1 MADSDLQLELNR
13 FLQCELYHSLGSYD
27 VAVQRLRALR
37 RRIERRRENLD
48 AHSWEGLVRPTD
60 LDATI
65 EFNEAL
71 RDLAHKPADL
81 RDDLSQLQRDAGGGG
96 YLPPRYPAPSV
107 ELRDTKDDPSSYSW
121 VIDFYQTSIYALKSV
136 TSQARLSPERR
147 SLDASMG
154 DEDIQRELGL
164 RLAFVH
170 DPQRRI
176 DDSLLDADSE
186 ATYSD
191 ALKGRITRNMVRRKS
206 ACKRIAQEDGKDR
219 ARLIFEDHLRA
230 RAGDAPAALHT
241 YVIQALVDAHMRMH
255 YAEHLLSHNFRDK
268 IRFRDEIN
276 READKHLQLSIV
288 LNTFVYVVGR
298 KAPWIFGED
307 DQERREVLECYQ
319 HACDTLTP
327 TYCVWLGQQAA
338 LLALQRRAYA
348 RSLLSSNN
356 PSEIT
361 QAYRDYYKLKR
372 LIRGLGAQFD
382 ARVSRPPGAT
392 TFLDGLHM
400 LAELHTGHLYREAHA
415 YGIALRHFDRSYTR
429 LQRLSREPDADE
441 EDVRQVIRNAR
452 WRTHLLVNQGKSYYE
467 LGRVAGSLLCYTR
480 AWKAFLELANTESHA
495 LPNVDVID
503 GLLAWLESIQDEPDV
518 NKQAVRERFEPLVD
532 LFSTLSGPAHLR
544 LLAAE
549 IMLRLGHVLFIL
561 KLPPREDGDTT
572 EKATPPRIAIDDSLA
587 QRCLVNAARLDR
599 YNLLIGT
606 DLLNIKRRKCLGRP
620 QRAAGRANA
629 RIEHPAEREAY
640 ADPLAGQR
648 LLEGRPWIDALWA
661 GGGGEF
667 EEAARVIEYVLQ
679 LWLAE
684 RDAEALSD
692 ASARSKQVATQGDED
707 EWIAR
712 ELLESFLIH
721 TDTSNVKLAQVYR
734 YLMPE
739 PTRHRS
745 VERDLAPMLE
755 LVCMRRYSSFF
766 PFLPRPSAF
775 RVLGGGYFIRVYDAP
790 EPSEG
795 DRPDGAHLPPFGIVV
810 DPGPDYLENLY
821 RCELNLADID
831 MVILTHDHADH
842 IAALDALLAL
852 LGYRGMLEESRFK
865 RDRNASPGKDDST
878 FLTIVGNDSVVRRYG
893 FFNERQPAPEPGKRS
908 RKRRKDAVQVLSFN
922 EFAQIAADESDTR
935 RAAIPHLPRTLR
947 VTPVR
952 AATHTDAHGHLAEGF
967 LVSVGETKQRSTVL
981 FTSDTG
987 REAMSLEGLR
997 KRRFKARSQQIGL
1010 TEAVRAAD
1018 VIVAHLSSTPLP
1030 ELRELAGMLDEPD
1043 DTRAKDEMTAFKALW
1058 QRIYEQQDTRE
1069 QDKDHFQLGRTFLLR
1084 QLQFGFRTRGERGKG
1099 LTVSP
1104 LHPRHEHATQQE
1116 KHLFLG
1122 GVLEIARAMSN
1133 QERQQL
1139 LLIGELRQELGSFR
1153 TRIAHSINTVVWNGS
1168 QTSRALTAD
1177 IGLKVRLTKE
1187 SPRLCDDFGL
1197 DYSPVQVRC
1206 STCALDNDLVDVE
1219 RFHKPVQIHEVCVKG
1234 EDEGI
1239 FYNCLSHDPQRQ
1251 RKPVWVEEVER
1262 LNLFG
1267 P

>member
-13 FLQCELYHSLGSYD
+13 FLQCELYHSLGAYD
-27 VAVQRLRALR
+27 VVVQRLRALKQ
-37 RRIERRRENLD
+37 RIERRREDPD
-48 AHSWEGLVRPTD
+48 AQAWEGLLRLAD

-65 EFNEAL
+65 ELNEAL

-81 RDDLSQLQRDAGGGG
+81 RDDLSQLQRRQAGGEG
-96 YLPPRYPAPSV
+96 YLPPRYPAPSM
-107 ELRDTKDDPSSYSW
+107 ELRDTVDDPSSYSW
-121 VIDFYQTSIYALKSV
+121 VIDFYQTSIQALKSA
-136 TSQARLSPERR
+136 TSQAPLSHARHP
-147 SLDASMG
+147 LDPDMS
-154 DEDIQRELGL
+154 DKEVQRELGL

-176 DDSLLDADSE
+176 DGLLVDADSE
-186 ATYSD
+186 ATYQQ
-191 ALKGRITRNMVRRKS
+191 ALKGLTTRNMVRLKS
-206 ACKRIAQEDGKDR
+206 ARKRIAQANGKDR
-219 ARLIFEDHLRA
+219 ATLIFQDHLRA
-230 RAGDAPAALHT
+230 SAGQAPAALHT

-268 IRFRDEIN
+268 IHFRDEIN
-276 READKHLQLSIV
+276 REANKHLQLSMV

-298 KAPWIFGED
+298 KAPWIFAQD
-307 DQERREVLECYQ
+307 DQERREVLECYR

-327 TYCVWLGQQAA
+327 AYCVWLGHQAA
-338 LLALQRRAYA
+338 LLALQRRAFA
-348 RSLLSSNN
+348 RWLLSANN
-356 PSEIT
+356 PSEIV

-372 LIRGLGAQFD
+372 LARGLGVQFD
-382 ARVSRPPGAT
+382 ARVSRPPGAS
-392 TFLDGLHM
+392 TFLDGLHTI
-400 LAELHTGHLYREAHA
+400 AELHTGQLYREAHA
-415 YGIALRHFDRSYTR
+415 YGIALRHFDRAYAR
-429 LQRLSREPDADE
+429 LQRLRREPDANE
-441 EDVRQVIRNAR
+441 EDVREVMRNSR
-452 WRTHLLVNQGKSYYE
+452 WRTHLLVNQGKAYYE

-495 LPNVDVID
+495 LPNVEILD
-503 GLLAWLESIQDEPDV
+503 GLLSWLERIQDEPDV

-532 LFSTLSGPAHLR
+532 QFSTLSGPAHLR

-561 KLPPREDGDTT
+561 KLPPREGGDRTT
-572 EKATPPRIAIDDSLA
+572 MSGGIAIDDSLA
-587 QRCLVNAARLDR
+587 HRCLANAARLDR
-599 YNLLIGT
+599 NNLLIGT
-606 DLLNIKRRKCLGRP
+606 DLLNIQRRKCVQHPP
-620 QRAAGRANA
+620 QAISRARAAV
-629 RIEHPAEREAY
+629 EHPAEMAART
-640 ADPLAGQR
+640 DPLAGQR
-648 LLEGRPWIDALWA
+648 PPGDRPWIDALWA

-684 RDAEALSD
+684 RDTEALGD
-692 ASARSKQVATQGDED
+692 AGAAGKEGAVTPEAQDER
-707 EWIAR
+707 IAR
-712 ELLESFLIH
+712 ELLEAFLIH

-745 VERDLAPMLE
+745 VERDYAPMLE
-755 LVCMRRYSSFF
+755 LVCTRRYSSFF

-775 RVLGGGYFIRVYDAP
+775 RVLGGGYFVRVYDAP
-790 EPSEG
+790 EQPGE
-795 DRPDGAHLPPFGIVV
+795 DHPLPFGIVV

-865 RDRNASPGKDDST
+865 RDRSARPGKDDST

-893 FFNERQPAPEPGKRS
+893 FFNERQPAPEPGRRS
-908 RKRRKDAVQVLSFN
+908 HKQRKDAVRVLSFN
-922 EFAQIAADESDTR
+922 EFAQITGEESDVR
-935 RAAIPHLPRTLR
+935 RASIPQLPRTLR

-952 AATHTDAHGHLAEGF
+952 TAKHTDAHGHLAEGF
-967 LVSVGETKQRSTVL
+967 LVSVGERQQRSTVL

-987 REAMSLEGLR
+987 REAMSLEGLS
-997 KRRFKARSQQIGL
+997 KQGLKARSWQIGMA
-1010 TEAVRAAD
+1010 EAVREAD
-1018 VIVAHLSSTPLP
+1018 VVVAHLSSTPLP
-1030 ELRELAGMLDEPD
+1030 ELRELAGMLNEPD
-1043 DTRAKDEMTAFKALW
+1043 ETRAKSEMNAFKDLW
-1058 QRIYEQQDTRE
+1058 QQIYDQQDA
-1069 QDKDHFQLGRTFLLR
+1069 QAKDRFQLGRAFLLR
-1084 QLQFGFRTRGERGKG
+1084 QLQFGFRARGRKG
-1099 LTVSP
+1099 LRVSP
-1104 LHPRHEHATQQE
+1104 LHPHDDHDTQQE

-1122 GVLEIARAMSN
+1122 GMLEIARAMSDD
-1133 QERQQL
+1133 ERQQL

-1153 TRIAHSINTVVWNGS
+1153 TRIAHELNTVVWKDS

-1177 IGLKVRLTKE
+1177 IGLKVRITKQ
-1187 SPRLCDDFGL
+1187 SPQLCDGFGL

-1206 STCALDNDLVDVE
+1206 STCSLDNDLVDVE
-1219 RFHKPVQIHEVCVKG
+1219 RFHKPAQIHEVCVKG

-1251 RKPVWVEEVER
+1251 REPVWVEEVER